1 MYKLAVQTRF
11 SAAHFLREYPGVC
24 ARIHGH
30 NWLVK
35 VIVTA
40 PDIDKNGMVVD
51 LVALKKH
58 IDECVNQFDHR
69 IINEVPPFDRL
80 NPTSENLA
88 KYLYDYIVA
97 RTAVTVASVEVAEA
111 DYCSVIYEPKNLK

>member
-1 MYKLAVQTRF
+1 MYKLVVQARF
-11 SAAHFLREYPGVC
+11 SAAHFLKEYPGVC

-35 VIVTA
+35 ITVAA
-40 PDIDKNGMVVD
+40 PDVDENGMVLD

-69 IINEVPPFDRL
+69 VINEVPPFDTV

-88 KYLYDYIVA
+88 KYLFDYIKPRIIV
-97 RTAVTVASVEVAEA
+97 AVTSVEVAEA
-111 DYCSVIYEPKNLK
+111 DDYSVIYEPEK